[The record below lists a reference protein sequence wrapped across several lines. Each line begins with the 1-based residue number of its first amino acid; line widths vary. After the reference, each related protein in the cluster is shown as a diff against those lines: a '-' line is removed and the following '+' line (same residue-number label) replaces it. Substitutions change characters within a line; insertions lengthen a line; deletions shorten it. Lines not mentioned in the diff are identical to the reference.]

1 MILTIYIKEKDDRI
15 KFAQEVRNLV
25 DESTTYI
32 PRENPVV
39 KSDIGVKADV
49 SQDQYEAIIAL
60 IERRG
65 YTYNEYIRS

>member
-1 MILTIYIKEKDDRI
+1 MILTIYIKDKEERM
-15 KFAQEVRNLV
+15 KFAQEVRNIV

-32 PRENPVV
+32 PRDNKVV

-49 SQDQYEAIIAL
+49 SQDQYESIIAM

-65 YTYNEYIRS
+65 YTYNEY